1 MMAYVLINVELE
13 SECETLDE
21 LRKIE
26 GVKEAHIVQG
36 VYDII
41 AKVEA
46 ETWDKLKKIVTGKIR
61 LLDKVRSTLTMIIM
75 E

>member
-1 MMAYVLINVELE
+1 MMAYVLVNVELG
-13 SECETLDE
+13 SEHETLDE

-26 GVKEAHIVQG
+26 GVKEAYAVQGIYHIVT
-36 VYDII
+36 
-41 AKVEA
+41 KVEA
-46 ETWDKLKKIVTGKIR
+46 KTVEKLKRTVTGKIR

>member
-13 SECETLDE
+13 SEREILDE

-26 GVKEAHIVQG
+26 GVKEAHALYG
-36 VYDII
+36 VYDIV

-46 ETWDKLKKIVTGKIR
+46 ETTDKLRKTVTWKIR
-61 LLDKVRSTLTMIIM
+61 RLNKVRSTITMIIM